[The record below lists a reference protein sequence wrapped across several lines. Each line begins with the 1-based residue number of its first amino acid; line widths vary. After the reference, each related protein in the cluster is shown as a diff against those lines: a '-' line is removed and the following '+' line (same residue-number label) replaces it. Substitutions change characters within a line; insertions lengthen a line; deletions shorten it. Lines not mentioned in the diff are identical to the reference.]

1 MKKLLICIE
10 HSKKIELF
18 VKFLYSKLL
27 GSNMYNTINNLNQ
40 SPRIIFNNCMA
51 ELQFKHDIDKYTCSK
66 TCRYKT
72 RYGII
77 HDGNEFII
85 LPAPI
90 LYRQTHKQC
99 MNCNNSVSDYD
110 LSLCYKCAV
119 RGTVDYDFYHK
130 RCK

>member
-1 MKKLLICIE
+1 M
-10 HSKKIELF
+10 
-18 VKFLYSKLL
+18 
-27 GSNMYNTINNLNQ
+27 TIAQINGWARPFHQ
-40 SPRIIFNNCMA
+40 HGFG
-51 ELQFKHDIDKYTCSK
+51 YTCSK